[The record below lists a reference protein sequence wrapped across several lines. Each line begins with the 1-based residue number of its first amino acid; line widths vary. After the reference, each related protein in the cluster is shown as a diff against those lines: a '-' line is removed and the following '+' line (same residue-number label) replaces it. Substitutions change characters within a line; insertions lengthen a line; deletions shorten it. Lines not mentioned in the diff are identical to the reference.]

1 MMSGRTGSL
10 VALTLMI
17 AAAPAR
23 PQWLNYPTPGIPRT
37 PNGKPNL
44 TAPSPKAADGNPD
57 LSGIWALTTSA
68 SGVRRLK
75 PSEIKPWAL
84 ELAKE
89 RQESLGKDSPAGHCL
104 PDGPGHTGGLD
115 RIVQTPALILILH
128 EDLTYRQIFL
138 DGRELPKDP
147 NPAWMGYS
155 VGRWEG
161 DTLVVE
167 SGGYND
173 RTWFE
178 FGYPHTESL
187 RITERFRRADFGHI
201 GVDVM
206 YSDPGAYEKPWTA
219 KKKMQY
225 RPDTELLE
233 YVCAENEKDHVHLV
247 GKLSDE
253 AKDAVTVPPEI
264 LSEYLGT
271 YERQISKG
279 PQEIK
284 VTVEDGQLT
293 LSFAGDAPWRATAHS
308 ETTFTAFGTRYE
320 FFKNDKGEATH
331 FVMTDGSGEWRA
343 DRKK

>member
-1 MMSGRTGSL
+1 MNGRTGSFL
-10 VALTLMI
+10 VAILAMATLPT
-17 AAAPAR
+17 AA
-23 PQWLNYPTPGIPRT
+23 QWLNYPTPGIPRT
-37 PNGKPNL
+37 PDGKPNL
-44 TAPSPKAADGNPD
+44 AAPAPKAADGKPD
-57 LSGIWALTTSA
+57 LSGIWAQNTSA
-68 SGVRRLK
+68 SGVRQLK
-75 PSEIKPWAL
+75 PSEVKPWAL
-84 ELAKE
+84 KLATE
-89 RQESLGKDSPAGHCL
+89 RQESLQKDSPSNQCL
-104 PDGPGHTGGLD
+104 PAGPGPNGGLD
-115 RIVQTPALILILH
+115 KIVRTPALILILH

-173 RTWFE
+173 RTWLE

-201 GVDVM
+201 TVDVT
-206 YSDPGAYEKPWTA
+206 YTDPGAYEKPWTA
-219 KKKMQY
+219 KREMQY

-233 YVCAENEKDHVHLV
+233 YVCAENEKDRVHLV
-247 GKLSDE
+247 GKLSDDL
-253 AKDAVTVPPEI
+253 KDAVTVPPEI
-264 LSEYLGT
+264 LSKYVGT
-271 YERQISKG
+271 YERQIPKG

-284 VTVEDGQLT
+284 VTLEDGQLT
-293 LSFAGDAPWRATAHS
+293 LSFGGDSPWRATAHS

-320 FFKNDKGEATH
+320 FFKSDRGEVTH
-331 FVMTDGSGEWRA
+331 FMMTDGSGEWRA